1 MNTEM
6 IVMVAEVAA
15 AAAAAVVV
23 VVADFVNADHSHKK
37 VDTKLIVYFF

>member
-6 IVMVAEVAA
+6 IVMAAEV
-15 AAAAAVVV
+15 AAVVV
-23 VVADFVNADHSHKK
+23 VDFVNADHSHKK